1 LTPFPEPRE
10 PWKAVFQDLMSG
22 DLSSSGATS
31 FAASLARV
39 MRVLDT
45 MGRGLEIL
53 SGNARPDDLRAPETL
68 RRN

>member
-1 LTPFPEPRE
+1 
-10 PWKAVFQDLMSG
+10 
-22 DLSSSGATS
+22 
-31 FAASLARV
+31 

-68 RRN
+68 RQN